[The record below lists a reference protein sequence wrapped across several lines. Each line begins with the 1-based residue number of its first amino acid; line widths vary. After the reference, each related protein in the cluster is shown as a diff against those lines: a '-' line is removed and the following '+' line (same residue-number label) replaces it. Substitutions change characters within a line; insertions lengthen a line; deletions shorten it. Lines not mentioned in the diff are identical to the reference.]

1 MVFEGE
7 INVKCMVGRVISVK
21 RNTLQS
27 FIWGHNHLCGFHNH
41 INSQSFVGPMSV
53 HTAYQVWKPCP
64 ISLHL
69 MGEISPTSCGGLPF
83 PPLICVGGLED
94 A

>member
-41 INSQSFVGPMSV
+41 INSQSCRSDERSHSKPSV
-53 HTAYQVWKPCP
+53 ETVSNFLA
-64 ISLHL
+64 SD
-69 MGEISPTSCGGLPF
+69 G
-83 PPLICVGGLED
+83 
-94 A
+94 